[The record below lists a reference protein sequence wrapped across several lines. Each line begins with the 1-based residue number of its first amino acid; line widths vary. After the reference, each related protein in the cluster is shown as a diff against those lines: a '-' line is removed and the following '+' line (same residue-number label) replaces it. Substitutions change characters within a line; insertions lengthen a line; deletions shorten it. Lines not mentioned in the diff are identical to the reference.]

1 MTSILWL
8 RRDLRRGDHPALVAA
23 HDGAGAGGV
32 LPVFVV
38 DSTLVASAGP
48 ARLAA
53 LHEALAGA
61 HESFDDALVLRHGRP
76 EEVLPALAREVGAGS
91 VHVTAET
98 TPYGRRRDDW
108 RLRRK

>member
-23 HDGAGAGGV
+23 HDAAGAGGV

-38 DSTLVASAGP
+38 DPTLLASAGP

-53 LHEALAGA
+53 LHEALSGA
-61 HESFDDALVLRHGRP
+61 RESFDDALVVRHGRP
-76 EEVLPALAREVGAGS
+76 EDVLPALVREVRAAS
-91 VHVTAET
+91 VHATAET
-98 TPYGRRRDDW
+98 RAPARR
-108 RLRRK
+108 